1 MVAQTMTSPTEKMT
15 RARILIVDDHQ
26 LYREGLRLQLEREAG
41 FSVIGEAGN
50 AEEGLSL
57 ALQLRPDVVLMD
69 IAMPGVSCFESMRR
83 MHESLPDT
91 RVIVLSGHKH
101 DEQIGQALQARAW
114 GYAIKDEGFAQVRD
128 AIRDVMA
135 GKLSYAPQV
144 LNRIRSED
152 GQLRLE
158 GGPAETLLNSLT
170 PRERELLVLLGQ
182 GYSLK
187 EAGQA
192 LHVSYKTVDKHK
204 ANLMKK
210 LNIHDR
216 VELARYAI
224 REKLVEP

>member
-1 MVAQTMTSPTEKMT
+1 MSSAPATTEKT
-15 RARILIVDDHQ
+15 TTIRILIVDDHR
-26 LYREGLRLQLEREAG
+26 LYREGLRMQLESESDFA
-41 FSVIGEAGN
+41 VVGEAGD
-50 AEEGLSL
+50 AEQGLSL
-57 ALQLRPDVVLMD
+57 ALELQPAIVLMD

-83 MHESLPDT
+83 IHESLPNT

-101 DEQIGQALQARAW
+101 DEQIGQALQAKAW
-114 GYAIKDEGFAQVRD
+114 GYAIKEEGFVQVRG

-144 LNRIRSED
+144 LDRIRTEE
-152 GQLRLE
+152 GELRLE
-158 GGPAETLLNSLT
+158 GPSDTLLNSLT